1 MLTKSSIT
9 NSYYI
14 DAVIQVDA
22 KLYNVISILE
32 DDPKTSKKL
41 VLDLL
46 KKVEEEK
53 IQDVYGHATVN
64 ICENTKR
71 LLTTLLKLIN
81 EKERLL
87 KLIEN
92 DPFLEKCNLFETLV
106 DQSHKVDKDI
116 LKFVLYQNI
125 WGYYHSPKRREK
137 ENEG

>member
-1 MLTKSSIT
+1 MLTKSSTT
-9 NSYYI
+9 NSYNI

-22 KLYNVISILE
+22 KLYKVISILE

-53 IQDVYGHATVN
+53 IQDIFGHTTVN
-64 ICENTKR
+64 IYENNKR
-71 LLTTLLKLIN
+71 LLATLLKLIN

-87 KLIEN
+87 KSIEN
-92 DPFLEKCNLFETLV
+92 NTFLKDNFFETFINH
-106 DQSHKVDKDI
+106 SHKVDEDI
-116 LKFVLYQNI
+116 LKSVLYQDI
-125 WGYYHSPKRREK
+125 WSRYHSPKRREK

>member
-1 MLTKSSIT
+1 MLTKSSTT
-9 NSYYI
+9 NSYNI

-46 KKVEEEK
+46 KEVEEEK
-53 IQDVYGHATVN
+53 IQDVFGHATVN
-64 ICENTKR
+64 ICENNKR

-92 DPFLEKCNLFETLV
+92 NTFLKGDFFETLV

-125 WGYYHSPKRREK
+125 WGYYHSPKKREK

>member
-1 MLTKSSIT
+1 MLTKSSTT
-9 NSYYI
+9 NSYNI

-53 IQDVYGHATVN
+53 IQDIFGHATVN
-64 ICENTKR
+64 ICENNKR
-71 LLTTLLKLIN
+71 LLATLLKLIN
-81 EKERLL
+81 ETERLL

-92 DPFLEKCNLFETLV
+92 NTFLKDNFFETFINH
-106 DQSHKVDKDI
+106 SHKVDEDI
-116 LKFVLYQNI
+116 LKSVLYQDI
-125 WGYYHSPKRREK
+125 WSRYHSPKRREK

>member
-1 MLTKSSIT
+1 MLTKSSTT
-9 NSYYI
+9 NSYNI

-46 KKVEEEK
+46 KEVEEEK
-53 IQDVYGHATVN
+53 IQDVFGHADVI
-64 ICENTKR
+64 ICENKKR
-71 LLTTLLKLIN
+71 FLATLLKLIN

-92 DPFLEKCNLFETLV
+92 NTFLKDNFFETFINH
-106 DQSHKVDKDI
+106 SHKVDEDI
-116 LKFVLYQNI
+116 LKSVLYQDI
-125 WGYYHSPKRREK
+125 WSRYHSPKKREK

>member
-1 MLTKSSIT
+1 MLTKSSTT
-9 NSYYI
+9 NLYNI

-53 IQDVYGHATVN
+53 IQDIFGHATVN
-64 ICENTKR
+64 ICENNKR
-71 LLTTLLKLIN
+71 LLVTLLKLIN

-92 DPFLEKCNLFETLV
+92 NTFLKDNFFETFINH
-106 DQSHKVDKDI
+106 SHKVDEDI
-116 LKFVLYQNI
+116 LKSVLYQDI
-125 WGYYHSPKRREK
+125 WSRYHSPKRREK

>member
-1 MLTKSSIT
+1 MLTKSSTT
-9 NSYYI
+9 NSYNI

-32 DDPKTSKKL
+32 DDPKTSKNL

-53 IQDVYGHATVN
+53 IQDIFGHATVN
-64 ICENTKR
+64 ICENNKR
-71 LLTTLLKLIN
+71 LLDTLLKLIN

-92 DPFLEKCNLFETLV
+92 NTFLKDNFFETFINH
-106 DQSHKVDKDI
+106 SHKVDEDI
-116 LKFVLYQNI
+116 LKSVLYQDI
-125 WGYYHSPKRREK
+125 WSRYHSPKRREK

>member
-1 MLTKSSIT
+1 MLTKSSTT
-9 NSYYI
+9 NSYNI

-53 IQDVYGHATVN
+53 IQDTFGHATAN
-64 ICENTKR
+64 ICENNKR
-71 LLTTLLKLIN
+71 LLVTLLKLIN
-81 EKERLL
+81 EKKRLL

-92 DPFLEKCNLFETLV
+92 NTFLKDNFFETFINH
-106 DQSHKVDKDI
+106 SHKVDEDI
-116 LKFVLYQNI
+116 LKSVLYQDI
-125 WGYYHSPKRREK
+125 WSSYHLPKRREK

>member
-1 MLTKSSIT
+1 MLTKSSTT
-9 NSYYI
+9 NSYNI

-53 IQDVYGHATVN
+53 IQDIFGHATVN
-64 ICENTKR
+64 ICENNKR
-71 LLTTLLKLIN
+71 LLATLLKLIN
-81 EKERLL
+81 KKERLL

-125 WGYYHSPKRREK
+125 WGYYHSPKKREK

>member
-1 MLTKSSIT
+1 MVFKKIYPDRYEI
-9 NSYYI
+9 NKI
-14 DAVIQVDA
+14 IEVGCKQ
-22 KLYNVISILE
+22 YNVISILE

-53 IQDVYGHATVN
+53 IQDIFGHATVN
-64 ICENTKR
+64 ICENNKR
-71 LLTTLLKLIN
+71 LLATLLKLIN

-92 DPFLEKCNLFETLV
+92 NTFLKDNFFETFINH
-106 DQSHKVDKDI
+106 SHKVDEDI
-116 LKFVLYQNI
+116 LKSVLYQDI
-125 WGYYHSPKRREK
+125 WSSYHLPKRREK

>member
-9 NSYYI
+9 NSYNI
-14 DAVIQVDA
+14 DAIIQVDT

-46 KKVEEEK
+46 KKVEEERV
-53 IQDVYGHATVN
+53 QDVYGHATVN

-92 DPFLEKCNLFETLV
+92 NTFLKDNFFETFINH
-106 DQSHKVDKDI
+106 SHKVDEDI
-116 LKFVLYQNI
+116 LKSVLYQDI
-125 WGYYHSPKRREK
+125 WSRYHSPKKREK

>member
-1 MLTKSSIT
+1 MLMKSSIT
-9 NSYYI
+9 NSYNI
-14 DAVIQVDA
+14 DAIIQVDS

-53 IQDVYGHATVN
+53 IQDIFGHATVN
-64 ICENTKR
+64 ICENNKR
-71 LLTTLLKLIN
+71 LLATLLKLIN

-92 DPFLEKCNLFETLV
+92 NTFLKGDFFETLV
-106 DQSHKVDKDI
+106 DQSHNVDEDI
-116 LKFVLYQNI
+116 LKSVLYQDI
-125 WGYYHSPKRREK
+125 WSYFHSSKRREK

>member
-1 MLTKSSIT
+1 MLMKSSIT
-9 NSYYI
+9 NSYNI
-14 DAVIQVDA
+14 DAIIQVDS

-53 IQDVYGHATVN
+53 IQDIFGHATAN
-64 ICENTKR
+64 ICENNKR
-71 LLTTLLKLIN
+71 LLATLLKLIN

-92 DPFLEKCNLFETLV
+92 NTFLKDNFFETFIN
-106 DQSHKVDKDI
+106 QSHKVDEDI
-116 LKFVLYQNI
+116 LKSVLYQDI
-125 WGYYHSPKRREK
+125 WSYYHLPKRRGK

>member
-9 NSYYI
+9 NSYNI
-14 DAVIQVDA
+14 DAIIQVDT

-46 KKVEEEK
+46 KKVEEERV
-53 IQDVYGHATVN
+53 QDVYGHATVN

-92 DPFLEKCNLFETLV
+92 DTFLKDNFFETFINH
-106 DQSHKVDKDI
+106 SHKVDEDI
-116 LKFVLYQNI
+116 LKFVLYKNI
-125 WGYYHSPKRREK
+125 WGYCHSPKKREK

>member
-1 MLTKSSIT
+1 MLTKSSTT
-9 NSYYI
+9 NSYNI

-53 IQDVYGHATVN
+53 IQDIFGHTTVN
-64 ICENTKR
+64 IYENNKR
-71 LLTTLLKLIN
+71 LLATLLKLIN

-87 KLIEN
+87 KSIEN
-92 DPFLEKCNLFETLV
+92 NTFLKDNFFETFINH
-106 DQSHKVDKDI
+106 SHKVDEDI
-116 LKFVLYQNI
+116 LKSVLYQDI
-125 WGYYHSPKRREK
+125 WSRYHSPKRREK

>member
-1 MLTKSSIT
+1 MLTKSSTT
-9 NSYYI
+9 NSYNI

-53 IQDVYGHATVN
+53 IQDIFGHATEN
-64 ICENTKR
+64 ICENNKR
-71 LLTTLLKLIN
+71 LLATLLKLIN

-92 DPFLEKCNLFETLV
+92 NTFLKDNFFETFINH
-106 DQSHKVDKDI
+106 SHKVDEDI
-116 LKFVLYQNI
+116 LKSVLYQDI
-125 WGYYHSPKRREK
+125 WSRYHSPKRREK

>member
-9 NSYYI
+9 NLYNI
-14 DAVIQVDA
+14 DAVIQVGA

-53 IQDVYGHATVN
+53 IQDIFGHATVN
-64 ICENTKR
+64 ICENNKR
-71 LLTTLLKLIN
+71 LLATLLKLIN

-92 DPFLEKCNLFETLV
+92 NTFLKDNFFETFINH
-106 DQSHKVDKDI
+106 SHKVDEDI
-116 LKFVLYQNI
+116 LKSVLYQDI
-125 WGYYHSPKRREK
+125 WSRYHSPKRREK

>member
-1 MLTKSSIT
+1 MVFKKIYPDRYEI
-9 NSYYI
+9 NKI
-14 DAVIQVDA
+14 IEVGA

-53 IQDVYGHATVN
+53 IQDIFGHATVN
-64 ICENTKR
+64 ICENNKR
-71 LLTTLLKLIN
+71 LLATLLKLIN

-92 DPFLEKCNLFETLV
+92 NTFLKDNFFETFINH
-106 DQSHKVDKDI
+106 SHKVDEDI
-116 LKFVLYQNI
+116 LKSVLYQDI
-125 WGYYHSPKRREK
+125 WSRYHSPKRREK

>member
-1 MLTKSSIT
+1 MLTKSSTT
-9 NSYYI
+9 NSYNI

-53 IQDVYGHATVN
+53 IQDIFGHATVN
-64 ICENTKR
+64 ICENNKR
-71 LLTTLLKLIN
+71 LLATLLKLIN

-92 DPFLEKCNLFETLV
+92 NTFLKDNFFETFINH
-106 DQSHKVDKDI
+106 SHKIDEDI
-116 LKFVLYQNI
+116 LKSVLYQDI
-125 WGYYHSPKRREK
+125 WSRYHSPKRREK

>member
-1 MLTKSSIT
+1 MLMKSSIT
-9 NSYYI
+9 NSYNI
-14 DAVIQVDA
+14 DAIIQVDS

-53 IQDVYGHATVN
+53 IQDIFGHATAN
-64 ICENTKR
+64 ICENNKR
-71 LLTTLLKLIN
+71 LLATLLKLIN

-87 KLIEN
+87 KSIEN
-92 DPFLEKCNLFETLV
+92 NTFLKDNFFETFIN
-106 DQSHKVDKDI
+106 QSHKVDEDI
-116 LKFVLYQNI
+116 LKSVLYQDI
-125 WGYYHSPKRREK
+125 WSYYHLPKRRGK

>member
-1 MLTKSSIT
+1 MLTKSSTT

-53 IQDVYGHATVN
+53 IQDIFGHATVN
-64 ICENTKR
+64 ICENNKR
-71 LLTTLLKLIN
+71 LLATLLKLIN

-92 DPFLEKCNLFETLV
+92 NTFL
-106 DQSHKVDKDI
+106 KDN
-116 LKFVLYQNI
+116 FF
-125 WGYYHSPKRREK
+125 
-137 ENEG
+137 

>member
-9 NSYYI
+9 NSYNI
-14 DAVIQVDA
+14 DAIIQVDA

-53 IQDVYGHATVN
+53 IQDIFGHATAN

-71 LLTTLLKLIN
+71 LLATLLKLIN
-81 EKERLL
+81 KKERLL
-87 KLIEN
+87 KSIEN
-92 DPFLEKCNLFETLV
+92 NTFLKDNFFETFIN
-106 DQSHKVDKDI
+106 QSHKVDEDI
-116 LKFVLYQNI
+116 LKSVLYRDI
-125 WGYYHSPKRREK
+125 WSYYHLPKRRGK

>member
-1 MLTKSSIT
+1 MLTKSSTT
-9 NSYYI
+9 NSYNI

-53 IQDVYGHATVN
+53 IQDIFGHATVN
-64 ICENTKR
+64 ICENNKR
-71 LLTTLLKLIN
+71 LLAALLKLIN

-92 DPFLEKCNLFETLV
+92 NTFLKDNFFETFINH
-106 DQSHKVDKDI
+106 SHKVDEDI
-116 LKFVLYQNI
+116 LKSVLYQDI
-125 WGYYHSPKRREK
+125 WSRYHSPKRREK

>member
-9 NSYYI
+9 NSYNI
-14 DAVIQVDA
+14 DAIIQVDT

-53 IQDVYGHATVN
+53 VQDIFGHATAN

-87 KLIEN
+87 KSIEN
-92 DPFLEKCNLFETLV
+92 NTFLKYSFFETLV
-106 DQSHKVDKDI
+106 NQSRKVDEDI
-116 LKFVLYQNI
+116 LISVLYQDI
-125 WGYYHSPKRREK
+125 WSRYHSPKRREK

>member
-1 MLTKSSIT
+1 MLTKSSTT
-9 NSYYI
+9 NSYNI

-53 IQDVYGHATVN
+53 IQDIFGHATVN
-64 ICENTKR
+64 ICENNKR
-71 LLTTLLKLIN
+71 LLATLLKLIN

-92 DPFLEKCNLFETLV
+92 NTFLKDNFFETFINH
-106 DQSHKVDKDI
+106 SHKVDEDI
-116 LKFVLYQNI
+116 LKSVLYQDI
-125 WGYYHSPKRREK
+125 WSRYHSPKKREK

>member
-1 MLTKSSIT
+1 MLTKSSTT
-9 NSYYI
+9 NSYNI

-53 IQDVYGHATVN
+53 IQDIFGHATVN
-64 ICENTKR
+64 ICENNKR
-71 LLTTLLKLIN
+71 LLAALLKLIN

-92 DPFLEKCNLFETLV
+92 NTFLKDNFFETFINH
-106 DQSHKVDKDI
+106 SHKVDEDI
-116 LKFVLYQNI
+116 LKSVLYQDI
-125 WGYYHSPKRREK
+125 WSYYHLPKRRGK

>member
-1 MLTKSSIT
+1 MLTKSSTT
-9 NSYYI
+9 NSYNI

-53 IQDVYGHATVN
+53 IQDIFGHATVN
-64 ICENTKR
+64 ICENNKR
-71 LLTTLLKLIN
+71 LLATLLKLIN

-92 DPFLEKCNLFETLV
+92 NTFLKDNFFETFMNH
-106 DQSHKVDKDI
+106 SHKVDEDI
-116 LKFVLYQNI
+116 LKSVLYQDI
-125 WGYYHSPKRREK
+125 WSRYHSPKKREK

>member
-1 MLTKSSIT
+1 MLTKSWKT
-9 NSYYI
+9 VSYNI
-14 DAVIQVDA
+14 DETIQVDT
-22 KLYNVISILE
+22 KLYNVITILE

-53 IQDVYGHATVN
+53 IQDIFGHATAN

-71 LLTTLLKLIN
+71 LLATLLKLIK

-92 DPFLEKCNLFETLV
+92 YPFL
-106 DQSHKVDKDI
+106 
-116 LKFVLYQNI
+116 
-125 WGYYHSPKRREK
+125 
-137 ENEG
+137 

>member
-1 MLTKSSIT
+1 MLLKQSIT
-9 NSYYI
+9 NLYNI
-14 DAVIQVDA
+14 DAVIQVGA

-46 KKVEEEK
+46 KEVEEEK
-53 IQDVYGHATVN
+53 IQDVFGHATVN
-64 ICENTKR
+64 ICENNKR
-71 LLTTLLKLIN
+71 LLATLLKLIN

-92 DPFLEKCNLFETLV
+92 NTFLKGDFFETLV
-106 DQSHKVDKDI
+106 DQSYKVNEDI
-116 LKFVLYQNI
+116 LKSVLYQDI
-125 WGYYHSPKRREK
+125 WSRYHSPKKREK

>member
-1 MLTKSSIT
+1 MLTKSSTT
-9 NSYYI
+9 NSYNI

-22 KLYNVISILE
+22 KLYNVFSILE

-53 IQDVYGHATVN
+53 IQDIFGHATVN
-64 ICENTKR
+64 ICENNKR
-71 LLTTLLKLIN
+71 LLATLLKLIN

-92 DPFLEKCNLFETLV
+92 NTFLKDNFFETFINH
-106 DQSHKVDKDI
+106 SHKVDEDI
-116 LKFVLYQNI
+116 LKSVLYQDI
-125 WGYYHSPKRREK
+125 WSRYHSPKRREK

>member
-9 NSYYI
+9 NSYNI
-14 DAVIQVDA
+14 DAVIQVGA

-46 KKVEEEK
+46 KEVEEEK
-53 IQDVYGHATVN
+53 IQDVFGHATVN
-64 ICENTKR
+64 ICENNKR

-92 DPFLEKCNLFETLV
+92 NTFLKGDFFETLV
-106 DQSHKVDKDI
+106 DQSHKVDEDI
-116 LKFVLYQNI
+116 LKSVLYQDI
-125 WGYYHSPKRREK
+125 WSG
-137 ENEG
+137 

>member
-1 MLTKSSIT
+1 MLTKSSTT
-9 NSYYI
+9 NSYNI

-46 KKVEEEK
+46 KKVEEERV
-53 IQDVYGHATVN
+53 QDVYGHATVN

-92 DPFLEKCNLFETLV
+92 NTFLKDNFFETFINH
-106 DQSHKVDKDI
+106 SHKVDKDI
-116 LKFVLYQNI
+116 LKFVLYKNI

>member
-1 MLTKSSIT
+1 MLMKSSIT
-9 NSYYI
+9 NSYNI
-14 DAVIQVDA
+14 DAIIQVDA

-53 IQDVYGHATVN
+53 IQDIFGHATAN
-64 ICENTKR
+64 ICENNKR
-71 LLTTLLKLIN
+71 LLATLLKLIN

-87 KLIEN
+87 KSIEN
-92 DPFLEKCNLFETLV
+92 NTFLKDNFFETFIN
-106 DQSHKVDKDI
+106 QSHKVDEDI
-116 LKFVLYQNI
+116 LKSVLYQDI
-125 WGYYHSPKRREK
+125 WSYYHLPKRREK

>member
-1 MLTKSSIT
+1 M
-9 NSYYI
+9 
-14 DAVIQVDA
+14 
-22 KLYNVISILE
+22 
-32 DDPKTSKKL
+32 
-41 VLDLL
+41 
-46 KKVEEEK
+46 
-53 IQDVYGHATVN
+53 
-64 ICENTKR
+64 
-71 LLTTLLKLIN
+71 LTTLLKLIN

-92 DPFLEKCNLFETLV
+92 DPFIEKCNLYETLV